1 MMSLIRQ
8 VAFELISI
16 MAVMTNCALIGMNP
30 EVRKLLPSD
39 ITAVNIVLIFV
50 AVEVWTTVMSKCLY
64 VWEWGGIKSQSS
76 SSYLKIG
83 VASFTSVFFLC
94 WFTLEMHINFVIF
107 RFQFEKQSTSSLF
120 QTVKVRNV
128 SLQHIILA
136 IKVAVA
142 CLIPDQPKWVEIE
155 LAKIAYQSKLALQE
169 KVCY

>member
-1 MMSLIRQ
+1 MSLIRQ

-50 AVEVWTTVMSKCLY
+50 AVEVWTTVM
-64 VWEWGGIKSQSS
+64 SQSS

>member
-83 VASFTSVFFLC
+83 VASFTSVFSFSVDSLLKC
-94 WFTLEMHINFVIF
+94 IFAIF